1 VTHHRP
7 NRRRAPLRAAAAVL
21 GLVGAR
27 ARRRKSAAAL
37 VGLAVAGS
45 VVVLGSLFG
54 VGIVTED
61 LATRR
66 ALAELSPA
74 DRTISIHR
82 STLDGVRDAEDDRTA
97 REALQPVLDFTDP
110 ILALRMY
117 QSASDWFRLLAI
129 DDIASWVDVTRGRLP
144 GPCTMGASCEVLR
157 IGPELPNGLAD
168 IGTTVELAGTKLEIV
183 GIAQA
188 KPDLPIQPLQL
199 DALLVVNGLS
209 GIRESAAL
217 TDVPRTNYWF
227 APIDAAAA
235 HSWTLADLP
244 NRVDAVDRALG
255 NASVSFLFSTPE
267 VTLRVVHQRTEV
279 ALGRLVFISSL
290 IVGVLLAF
298 AAFAA
303 AIERG
308 DVGLEDRRLRTAGAS
323 PGARFLFIAGEAI
336 VPAVVGAIVGELGAA
351 ATIAAL
357 AASQNLPMATVL
369 DLALLQ
375 PVGVALSI
383 ALVGL
388 AIVATILGIHPSTGR
403 LLQPRVVIAAVL
415 PAGLI
420 LAWQRISAG
429 PVDPEQLAQEA
440 TSPASVLLPG
450 ALGLSVI
457 LGSLVLLPPVLR
469 WLARRTRRAPIGIRL
484 ATISLAREPLRP
496 AAVMTLLAFSVGAV
510 VFGQTYATTL
520 RQGAVDQAAFAAGM
534 DLRVQGLAAEIP
546 FSLFVVPRL
555 QAGKVGTDLDVQ
567 PMLRVSGQTATHNAF
582 TLVGF
587 DGSAIDRL
595 KGWRRD
601 FSPTDPTSLGAA
613 IHLDGPWAMAGHVL
627 PGNATDVSIDVDY
640 TGDPIDISV
649 VVEDPLGGVQFV
661 QAGTLAPGHQVLRAE
676 LGRAFGVELLDT
688 GQPLVWRVLG
698 LIVQNGGDA
707 GENGPNAGRRQ
718 QGELT
723 VAGLPELFDPAKP
736 IPLEVAELSPVLL
749 RAPARTDDLVLPAI
763 VSPELAA
770 DVDPSGVLTLEVAQ
784 TLRIRVR
791 PVDTT
796 TRFPSIPD
804 PGPVVIVDYAPLRL
818 AINTQ
823 QPGAAQ
829 PNQVLIGTPN
839 DARTAEVVTA
849 LRQGLFPQLLI
860 VSRPDIEATRTS
872 DPFAIG
878 VVWGLVVGAIAG
890 LLLSLVGVLLA
901 TASELRDERGELWEL
916 EAQGT
921 TPRSLVRL
929 VVLRTIA
936 MCAVGTVT
944 GIAMGVA
951 LGWFVATSVGV
962 GAEGSAPNPP
972 LQLVAPWVFI
982 GAAAVTMLLVIGGT
996 VYAITR
1002 RHFGRSS
1009 LGAGVR

>member
-1 VTHHRP
+1 M
-7 NRRRAPLRAAAAVL
+7 L

-54 VGIVTED
+54 IGIVTED

-66 ALAELSPA
+66 ALSDLSPA

-82 STLDGVRDAEDDRTA
+82 STMDGFRDAEDDLTA
-97 REALQPVLDFTDP
+97 REALRPVLDLTDP
-110 ILALRMY
+110 ILAIRMY
-117 QSASDWFRLLAI
+117 QPAAEWFRVLAL
-129 DDIASWVDVTRGRLP
+129 DDVGPWVDVTKGRLP
-144 GPCTMGASCEVLR
+144 APCAMGSTCEVLR
-157 IGPELPNGLAD
+157 MGPELPNGIAD
-168 IGTTVELAGTKLEIV
+168 VGTVVELAGTRLEIV

-188 KPDLPIQPLQL
+188 APDLPIQVPQL
-199 DALLVVNGLS
+199 DAPILVIGGRSAIV
-209 GIRESAAL
+209 ESPAL
-217 TDVPRTNYWF
+217 VEVARTNYWF

-235 HSWTLADLP
+235 HSWTLAGLAE
-244 NRVDAVDRALG
+244 RVDAVDRALG
-255 NASVSFLFSTPE
+255 QASASFLFSTPE
-267 VTLRVVHQRTEV
+267 VTLRTVHQRTEV

-303 AIERG
+303 AIERA
-308 DVGLEDRRLRTAGAS
+308 DVGLEDRRLRAAGAS
-323 PGARFLFIAGEAI
+323 RAARFAFIAGEAL
-336 VPAVVGAIVGELGAA
+336 VPAVAGTIVGEIGAA
-351 ATIAAL
+351 LAIGAL
-357 AASQNLPMATVL
+357 AASQALPVATVVG
-369 DLALLQ
+369 LALLQ
-375 PVGVALSI
+375 PTGIALTL

-388 AIVATILGIHPSTGR
+388 AIVATMLGIHPATGR

-429 PVDPEQLAQEA
+429 PVDPARLAAEA

-457 LGSLVLLPPVLR
+457 LGSLVLLPPILR
-469 WLARRTRRAPIGIRL
+469 WVARRTRRAPIGIRL
-484 ATISLAREPLRP
+484 ATISVAREPLRP

-534 DLRVQGLAAEIP
+534 DLRVQGLAAEVP
-546 FSLFVVPRL
+546 FSLLVVPQL
-555 QAGKVGTDLDVQ
+555 QAGTLGSDIDVQ
-567 PMLRVSGQTATHNAF
+567 PMMRASGQTATHIAF
-582 TLVGF
+582 TLVGI

-601 FSPTDPTSLGAA
+601 FSPTDPTTLGAA
-613 IHLDGPWAMAGHVL
+613 IHQEGTWEMTGHVL
-627 PGNATDVSIDVDY
+627 PGEPTEVSVEVDY
-640 TGDPIDISV
+640 AGDPIEVSA
-649 VVEDPLGGVQFV
+649 VVEDPLGAVQFV
-661 QAGTLAPGHQVLRAE
+661 EVGTLAPGHQVLRGG
-676 LGRAFGVELLDT
+676 LGQAFPVELLD
-688 GQPLVWRVLG
+688 PDRPIVWRVLG

-707 GENGPNAGRRQ
+707 AENGPNEGRRQ
-718 QGELT
+718 LGELT
-723 VAGLPELFDPAKP
+723 VLGMPELFDPGTQL
-736 IPLEVAELSPVLL
+736 PLEVSGLSPVLL
-749 RAPARTDDLVLPAI
+749 RAPALTDGLVLPAI
-763 VSPELAA
+763 VSPELANDA
-770 DVDPSGVLTLEVAQ
+770 GASGVIDITVAQ
-784 TLRIRVR
+784 TLRLRVR
-791 PVDTT
+791 PVGTT
-796 TRFPSIPD
+796 SRFPSIPD
-804 PGPVVIVDYAPLRL
+804 PGPVVVVDYGPLRL

-823 QPGAAQ
+823 EPGAGQ
-829 PNQVLIGTPN
+829 PNQVLLGTPS

-849 LRQGLFPQLLI
+849 LEQGLFPRLVI
-860 VSRPDIEATRTS
+860 ASRPEIEATRTS

-921 TPRSLVRL
+921 TPRALVRL
-929 VVLRTIA
+929 VVLRTIS
-936 MCAVGTVT
+936 MCAVGTLT
-944 GIAMGVA
+944 GIGMGVA

-962 GAEGSAPNPP
+962 GAEGSTPNPP
-972 LQLVAPWVFI
+972 LQLVAPWVLI
-982 GAAAVTMLLVIGGT
+982 GAVAAALLLVIGGT
-996 VYAITR
+996 VYALTR
-1002 RHFGRSS
+1002 RHFAQSS